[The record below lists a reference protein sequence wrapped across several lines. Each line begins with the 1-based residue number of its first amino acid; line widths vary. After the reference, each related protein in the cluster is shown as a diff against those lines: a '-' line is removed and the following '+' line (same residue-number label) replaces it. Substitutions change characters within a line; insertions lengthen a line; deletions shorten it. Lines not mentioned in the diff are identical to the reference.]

1 MIPIVEYLSVVSSY
15 LPALDSMFPDP
26 QMKDFAWYIIYLM
39 ISSDIYLIISSDIYL
54 MISSDRMVSVMNRLF
69 YLFS

>member
-1 MIPIVEYLSVVSSY
+1 MIPIVEYLSMVSSY

-39 ISSDIYLIISSDIYL
+39 ISSD
-54 MISSDRMVSVMNRLF
+54 RMVSVMNSLF
-69 YLFS
+69 YLFP